1 MRNAMIGIFVFLLAA
16 LATIASAS
24 SHEREGEHERHR
36 RRESRPLE
44 RDRNSAAATAYRKE
58 CGACHVAYA
67 PFLLPAAS
75 WQQLLRG
82 LDQHFGQDASLE
94 PDVRASLE
102 SWLAVASRGSR
113 ERSHESSRGAAD
125 GTARITDSAWF
136 RRKHRRIG
144 PEIVQRPSV
153 RTMSNC
159 AACHPGAADW
169 SFDEDGVMIPGQ

>member
-1 MRNAMIGIFVFLLAA
+1 MRKGMAGVGVFLLAA

-24 SHEREGEHERHR
+24 SHEREGEHEHHR
-36 RRESRPLE
+36 KRERRAVE
-44 RDRNSAAATAYRKE
+44 RDRNPAAAAAYRKE

-75 WQQLLRG
+75 WQKLLRG

-102 SWLAVASRGSR
+102 SWLEVASRGSH
-113 ERSHESSRGAAD
+113 ERSHGSSRGVAD
-125 GTARITDSAWF
+125 GAARITDSAWF
-136 RRKHRRIG
+136 RREHRRIG
-144 PEIVQRPSV
+144 PEILQRPSV

-169 SFDEDGVMIPGQ
+169 SFDEHAVMIPGQ